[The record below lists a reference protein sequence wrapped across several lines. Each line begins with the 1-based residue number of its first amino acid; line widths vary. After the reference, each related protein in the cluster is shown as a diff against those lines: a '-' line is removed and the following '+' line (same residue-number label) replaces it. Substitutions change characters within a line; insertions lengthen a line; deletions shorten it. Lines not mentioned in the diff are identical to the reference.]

1 MLRSGESGWAW
12 IPGAQRQDWTMTD
25 IVQRWIDRY
34 LVVWRTNEPDD
45 TPAGRRSGQLDGW
58 TMPLNRDEPPTGG

>member
-1 MLRSGESGWAW
+1 
-12 IPGAQRQDWTMTD
+12 MTE